1 MRKSKLLSLI
11 LALAMIVSVVPVG
24 AFAAGTEI
32 NNAKAVVTNFEPGKT
47 VGDLVCTSQDP
58 EKYTA
63 VIESVSLEVGKPK
76 LPDDHIFTEDTRYLI
91 TVKFGVATKGDYFPS
106 SNAKFYVE
114 VNGETGTFGNPK
126 AGKYYKTAKLTS
138 DPIKLTRGKVTLG
151 NFEPG
156 KKVKEI
162 TVTCEE
168 PDKYTAEL
176 TIKGLT
182 KEDVLKENTLYTVE
196 VLFAGKNGNW
206 FDQTNSTFIIND
218 GKTDY
223 TSAAKSNRNAWANI
237 RTAKITPD
245 TVYINDAEVTV
256 NNFKVGNKIS
266 DVTVTSK
273 EPKKYVGKLL
283 ISASAG
289 SEALPADT
297 VLEDKLYWVSITF
310 EGADEYHKISAGT
323 EKTLTVNING
333 EKKVYHPNN
342 SQAQSYHTPASSS
355 SPVVVST
362 GNVTI
367 TPPAAGQ
374 KPSYTVVSDEPFKY
388 TAEVLK
394 WTNVETNLEIKNPSD
409 ETFEGGKQYRVTIR
423 FEAVSPYEL
432 NYENTFKING
442 HETTWSG
449 DGLKRQYTFTA
460 TGTGGGIIEKTYSA
474 SVADT
479 TFPNTKIGY
488 SSVDNIAP
496 VVKNTGTG
504 DLTGCTLEIVED
516 TDNAFALHTLVV
528 NDNISAGSQDDLGKY
543 IKVKSGLSEGTHTA
557 KLKFIASELTSP
569 VYANISITISKHNFD
584 TATWKNDATHHWN
597 PCTDEGFSDVKG
609 NYEPHNENITK
620 NAKAS
625 TFTEDGNTGDKV
637 CSVCGRTVKT
647 GKPIPAGKYILESK
661 ATMTPDAINNT
672 ICANDL
678 VFTSSDPS
686 KYTVKLYSGRVYDI
700 TDKSLNTAS
709 GDKYPADQNFVSGHK
724 YAIEFIFEAVGSYVY
739 EEKKDGYTSTFKLND
754 SNTLISASSTLGG
767 STRRKIELVAGGD
780 SSSIPSVPNSELLY
794 GYNKLTNNEKK
805 AYAVML
811 DGLEKGKTEIDIS
824 AFSLSNDDTK
834 RLITIIR
841 NDNPQLYRLNNN
853 YLLKTSST
861 TKKVSSYNPSYS
873 TFSFDDAKFNSAVNE
888 LLKAANGKTT
898 EYDKAVAIHDALV
911 KHITYEESP
920 NQFNA
925 YGAIA
930 DKKAVCEGYAKAYQY
945 LLRELGIQ
953 SYIVT
958 GTSKEQNHAWNL
970 VKLDGKYYHVD
981 VTWDDPPA
989 GILELSKP
997 IYHAYFAVSYDDIS
1011 VDHTI
1016 TTNEITLDNANE
1028 RKLYNLSLVE
1038 GEPTIEKIAKTFKQN
1053 GKKAIAKIYYTG
1065 TGDMRSFLYSDAN
1078 INQISKNSPVKPVKG
1093 TGYEI
1098 YDCGREWIIEYDADT
1113 ETEVPHTHNLR
1124 LVAGRAPTCKLDGWL
1139 DYYECDCGKYFKDAE
1154 GKAEIPNLEEWK
1166 TGEGKLNK
1174 VDHSLGEWQKDETNH
1189 WKVCGTCGDK
1199 FETANHT
1206 YGTWTT
1212 VTEPT
1217 ETTAG
1222 LKKHSCSICGY
1233 EETEVIPAIGHTHS
1247 FGEEWKHDENNHWHE
1262 CSCGE
1267 KSDTAK
1273 HTYKWVIDKV
1283 ATGTEAGSKHEE
1295 CTVCGYKKA
1304 NVVIP
1309 ATDAVY
1315 TVKHMKEKL
1324 DALETYEVFEE
1335 ETLTGKI
1342 GENTKAN
1349 AKEYGG
1355 FVPQAVTQSKI
1366 TEDGKT
1372 VVEIKYDRKRAT
1384 FKFKANGGEGTMEDL
1399 VFVFGETK
1407 KLPAN
1412 TFTLEG
1418 YSFTGWNDASDG
1430 SGKLSFADKDETAF
1444 NNGGLADNT
1453 VITLYAQWEKN
1464 VVYYDVTF
1472 DLNGGTKGPSFGNH
1486 TATVPEGQL
1495 IDFAKMPDD
1504 FVIAPAGKQLAGLK
1518 INGTNYPVT
1527 AKYTV
1532 TSDTTV
1538 KFLWEDKSPVAEK
1551 HSINM
1556 YDDGDGSAAA
1566 SLSKAEKDE
1575 IVEIKATADSGYK
1588 FSHWEVLKGNAKLD
1602 NAKSSETYFEMP
1614 DENVYIKAHFEK
1626 KSSKPAPSGGS
1637 HSNSS
1642 AREEERDFW
1651 KDVIDKIEHAS
1662 KKETVKADAKDYTK
1676 MPWTVMEALKK
1687 NPTVTL
1693 VIERDGGK
1701 AITIPAGKTLP
1712 IEGNRVYYQLSYLAE
1727 AYKNVDINNNVRPVP
1742 GIINPPTGAAI

>member
-24 AFAAGTEI
+24 AFAAGTEDIDPNFYITKIGDVTTRKTSNNTSLATVYFKKSNNYNLKLVAENAPADVEWQIDGNFPKGMGVSKDGFLTYSPTKDTESQKSEDIYAKVLCIDKSNNKNRAQLDLSWIVYDDNDKPQI
-32 NNAKAVVTNFEPGKT
+32 NTSELPKGMTHSKYNNDDNGVKIDIKSLFSGCTCTISKGKLPVGLSLEKIGLNWYIKGTPTEAGTFNFTLKAESAAGSTEKELTLVVDEKNLISNITANVTAPEVGNEPDFTNITCGKNAN
-47 VGDLVCTSQDP
+47 
-58 EKYTA
+58 YTA
-63 VIESVSLEVGKPK
+63 KIKNWYSVGLGAPGEMKPGDKFEAGKYRVEIGFYAK
-76 LPDDHIFTEDTRYLI
+76 SGYEFSND
-91 TVKFGVATKGDYFPS
+91 AT
-106 SNAKFYVE
+106 AT
-114 VNGETGTFGNPK
+114 VNGEKG
-126 AGKYYKTAKLTS
+126 
-138 DPIKLTRGKVTLG
+138 TLG
-151 NFEPG
+151 A
-156 KKVKEI
+156 
-162 TVTCEE
+162 
-168 PDKYTAEL
+168 YTAGDIGKIYIECNVTFEIKDENEPV
-176 TIKGLT
+176 TIS
-182 KEDVLKENTLYTVE
+182 N
-196 VLFAGKNGNW
+196 ANA
-206 FDQTNSTFIIND
+206 II
-218 GKTDY
+218 T
-223 TSAAKSNRNAWANI
+223 
-237 RTAKITPD
+237 
-245 TVYINDAEVTV
+245 
-256 NNFKVGNKIS
+256 
-266 DVTVTSK
+266 
-273 EPKKYVGKLL
+273 EPK
-283 ISASAG
+283 
-289 SEALPADT
+289 
-297 VLEDKLYWVSITF
+297 
-310 EGADEYHKISAGT
+310 
-323 EKTLTVNING
+323 
-333 EKKVYHPNN
+333 
-342 SQAQSYHTPASSS
+342 
-355 SPVVVST
+355 
-362 GNVTI
+362 
-367 TPPAAGQ
+367 AGQ
-374 KPSYTVVSDEPFKY
+374 KPSMTAKAADSTY
-388 TAEVLK
+388 TAEVISWHK
-394 WTNVETNLEIKNPSD
+394 CSNEYGASD
-409 ETFEGGKQYRVTIR
+409 SNKMGADEV
-423 FEAVSPYEL
+423 FEAGT
-432 NYENTFKING
+432 NYTAKVKFTPVGKNSFGGYCIFKING
-442 HETTWSG
+442 ANTVDKG
-449 DGLKRQYTFTA
+449 DNIKAKSFTA
-460 TGTGGGIIEKTYSA
+460 TSEASFPVPTKFGEYDFTYNESASPKYTTSVLFKKGQEYSMQFSATGGEEPYTW
-474 SVADT
+474 
-479 TFPNTKIGY
+479 
-488 SSVDNIAP
+488 
-496 VVKNTGTG
+496 
-504 DLTGCTLEIVED
+504 LTVSGMEGAV
-516 TDNAFALHTLVV
+516 
-528 NDNISAGSQDDLGKY
+528 IS
-543 IKVKSGLSEGTHTA
+543 KSGLFTYNPAVGIGTTRGYMSLA
-557 KLKFIASELTSP
+557 CRDKNNKKTDFWVNYI
-569 VYANISITISKHNFD
+569 VYDDKDIPSITTTELNNGTINNHYNFIIESDGYNFD
-584 TATWKNDATHHWN
+584 KVWSLESGTL
-597 PCTDEGFSDVKG
+597 PEGLALESNG
-609 NYEPHNENITK
+609 CISGTPT
-620 NAKAS
+620 
-625 TFTEDGNTGDKV
+625 
-637 CSVCGRTVKT
+637 KT
-647 GKPIPAGKYILESK
+647 GTSNFSVKVKNPLGSNTKKFSLTIDEPTITTVSATITGFEAGKTPNDTEITAGAATYTAEVAQWYRGNNALMVDEIKDKMNASDKFEAGKSYVVEVHFYPVGTNSFSSSISAKINDEKGSLNGNIEKNGKMSRAVLTIPA
-661 ATMTPDAINNT
+661 
-672 ICANDL
+672 
-678 VFTSSDPS
+678 
-686 KYTVKLYSGRVYDI
+686 
-700 TDKSLNTAS
+700 
-709 GDKYPADQNFVSGHK
+709 
-724 YAIEFIFEAVGSYVY
+724 
-739 EEKKDGYTSTFKLND
+739 
-754 SNTLISASSTLGG
+754 
-767 STRRKIELVAGGD
+767 
-780 SSSIPSVPNSELLY
+780 SSSIPSVPSDLY
-794 GYNKLTNNEKK
+794 GYNKLTSENDKK

-824 AFSLSNDDTK
+824 AFSLSNDETK

-873 TFSFDDAKFNSAVNE
+873 TFSFDDAKFDSAVNE

-945 LLRELGIQ
+945 LLRKLGIQ

-958 GTSKEQNHAWNL
+958 GTSKEQNHGWNL

-981 VTWDDPPA
+981 VTWDDPTVNPEQEA
-989 GILELSKP
+989 GKP
-997 IYHAYFAVSYDDIS
+997 IYHAYFAVSDSDIE
-1011 VDHTI
+1011 VDHYILTD
-1016 TTNEITLDNANE
+1016 EITLDKANE

-1038 GEPTIEKIAKTFKQN
+1038 GELTVDKIAKTFTKN
-1053 GKKAIAKIYYTG
+1053 GSKAIAKIYYTG
-1065 TGDMRSFLYSDAN
+1065 TGNMETFLKAN
-1078 INQISKNSPVKPVKG
+1078 LNDIVKASPVKPAAKTTVN
-1093 TGYEI
+1093 YSN
-1098 YDCGREWIIEYDADT
+1098 CGREWIIEYDADT

-1206 YGTWTT
+1206 YGEWTT

-1273 HTYKWVIDKV
+1273 HTYKWVIDKA

-1430 SGKLSFADKDETAF
+1430 SGELSFADKDETAF

-1472 DLNGGTKGPSFGNH
+1472 DLNGGTKGPSFGKH

-1651 KDVIDKIEHAS
+1651 NEVIDKIEHAS

-1676 MPWTVMEALKK
+1676 MPWPVMEALKK

-1693 VIERDGGK
+1693 VIERNGGK
-1701 AITIPAGKTLP
+1701 DIIIPAGKTLP

-1727 AYKNVDINNNVRPVP
+1727 VYKNVDINNNVRPVP
-1742 GIINPPTGAAI
+1742 GIINPPTGANLF